1 MTNEST
7 PHPAPSWPAML
18 IERIRPP
25 LGERAA
31 GNTAQG
37 DEKQE

>member
-1 MTNEST
+1 
-7 PHPAPSWPAML
+7 ML